1 MTAGCAAPGPAAEW
15 EPLGLSWHPSG
26 QSSLSGPLLALAG
39 RLDRAFLLLA
49 AALWGAREE
58 RHPASMPAGTLQR
71 VDYLHS
77 FPHQASFPVR
87 LDPDEANL
95 DAFRAGPVLGPDGD
109 VRLTRLAPAREVLTP
124 AACYH
129 LYAGHEGTSLAGP
142 LYLTTSNT
150 CFRHEARY
158 EPLRRQWSFTMRE
171 FVCMGSAPETEAFL
185 AEGRSA
191 VDLLLKRL
199 DVAVEWS
206 VATDPFFRPLQNPQY
221 LMQRVQPSK
230 HEAVYGGE
238 LAIGSANQHH
248 DHFGAGFSIT
258 RDGGPASSACIA
270 FGIERWLFA
279 LVRRH
284 GTDPAAWP
292 DPAGVAAQVTGVP
305 AGEPA

>member
-1 MTAGCAAPGPAAEW
+1 MGYRVPPGPAADW
-15 EPLGLSWHPSG
+15 QRLGLSWHVSG
-26 QSSLSGPLLALAG
+26 QSSLSGPILRLASS
-39 RLDRAFLLLA
+39 LDRAFLRLA
-49 AALWGAREE
+49 TGRWDAQEE
-58 RHPASMPAGTLQR
+58 RHPASMPAESLQR
-71 VDYLHS
+71 ADYLHS

-95 DAFRAGPVLGPDGD
+95 DTFRSGPMLGPDGQ
-109 VRLTRLAPAREVLTP
+109 VRLTAIAPTREVLTP

-129 LYAGHEGTSLAGP
+129 LYDGHQGTSLTGP

-171 FVCMGSAPETEAFL
+171 IVCMGTGPETEAFL

-199 DVAVEWS
+199 DIAVDWS

-230 HEAVYGGE
+230 HEAVYGGD
-238 LAIGSANQHH
+238 LAIGSANLHH

-258 RDGGPASSACIA
+258 RDGAPASSACIA

-279 LVRRH
+279 LTDRH
-284 GTDPAAWP
+284 GMDPGSWP
-292 DPAGVAAQVTGVP
+292 DLDDAAAQVASLP
-305 AGEPA
+305 AGQPA